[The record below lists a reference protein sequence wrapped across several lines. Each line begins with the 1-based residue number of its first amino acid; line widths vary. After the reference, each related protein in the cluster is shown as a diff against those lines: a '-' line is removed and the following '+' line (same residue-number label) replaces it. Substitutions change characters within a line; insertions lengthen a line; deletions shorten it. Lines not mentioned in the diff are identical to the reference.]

1 LENLQVLHKRPC
13 HDVKTKV
20 DLRAVA
26 V

>member
-13 HDVKTKV
+13 HDVKTKAN
-20 DLRAVA
+20 LRAVA